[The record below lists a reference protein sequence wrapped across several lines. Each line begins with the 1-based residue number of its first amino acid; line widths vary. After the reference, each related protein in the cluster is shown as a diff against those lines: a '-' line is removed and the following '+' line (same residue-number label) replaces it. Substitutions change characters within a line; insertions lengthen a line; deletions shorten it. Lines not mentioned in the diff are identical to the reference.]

1 MFLELLSVA
10 VLGGKYIGEKMEQNK
25 PYYGTE
31 RDIFR
36 NNPRVQEN
44 TKAVDDI
51 IARQKAEYIKKHG
64 HSW

>member
-1 MFLELLSVA
+1 MFIELLSAA
-10 VLGGKYIGEKMEQNK
+10 VLGSGLINDKIQQNK

-44 TKAVDDI
+44 RKAVDDI
-51 IARQKAEYIKKHG
+51 IAKHKAEYIKKHG